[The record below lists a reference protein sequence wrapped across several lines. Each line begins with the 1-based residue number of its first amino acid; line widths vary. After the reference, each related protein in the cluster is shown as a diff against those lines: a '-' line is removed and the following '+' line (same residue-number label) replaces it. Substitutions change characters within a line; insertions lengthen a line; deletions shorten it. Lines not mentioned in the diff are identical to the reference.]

1 MAFLDA
7 AATAATAAL
16 AYYGAS
22 HQGNIVGNVNI
33 DAIELARLAELQQ
46 RLLGG
51 KGVSVKLPTTDKLQ
65 SRVPPPWVEAPPGR
79 VPIDFF
85 GTVAMPL
92 VGAQAVI
99 LTFPVPEGYDGVI
112 TDYALNYT
120 GAGFVNGSGDLVWQI
135 LANGRPIRNFSNITA
150 QKGSEQ
156 FPRKI
161 SSGIP
166 IYSGQIITVI
176 IQHVA
181 NVALGAAVTASLL
194 GYLYPRQGAQ

>member
-1 MAFLDA
+1 MSFVDA

-16 AYYGAS
+16 AWYGAKHTGS
-22 HQGNIVGNVNI
+22 MVGNINI

-51 KGVSVKLPTTDKLQ
+51 KGVKALPTTDKPI
-65 SRVPPPWVEAPPGR
+65 SRIPPPWIEAPAGR

-85 GTVAMPL
+85 GTVAMPV
-92 VGAQAVI
+92 VGAQAVV
-99 LTFPVPEGYDGVI
+99 LTFPVPEGYDGVVS
-112 TDYALNYT
+112 DYALNYT

-166 IYSGQIITVI
+166 IASGQIITVV

-194 GYLYPRQGAQ
+194 GYLYPRQGQQ